1 MNKVKEFIK
10 GEAAA
15 LKGELSAPE
24 YILWW
29 VLRAL
34 QIFVLARL
42 IIRDPTNN
50 NVVLL
55 SLNLLATFTVPL
67 VRLLLFPKR
76 IFKRLTFHS
85 QTWLNIM
92 IFFGSFLAQGLEW
105 NHKITSWDKVL
116 HLMAGAVVV
125 FIGDGIA
132 GMFLGE
138 RDKISPL
145 FRTYASVGFSFIAVV
160 AWEVFEFFADY
171 YIVDSYNQA
180 YNVSP
185 ERDAFFFAIFG
196 YGVQNEN
203 QWRVFDTNVDMLC
216 AVVGCIP
223 AAIGLWLYLKRKE
236 KKTVLSDSEKT
247 TVSAAV

>member
-1 MNKVKEFIK
+1 MKKIKSFIK
-10 GEAAA
+10 SEVKS
-15 LKGELSAPE
+15 LKSELSVYE
-24 YILWW
+24 YITWW
-29 VLRAL
+29 IIRIL
-34 QIFVLARL
+34 QIFVLVRL
-42 IIRDPTNN
+42 LIKDPTNN

-55 SLNLLATFTVPL
+55 SLNLLATFTIPL
-67 VRLLLFPKR
+67 VRLLLFPKWL
-76 IFKRLTFHS
+76 FKRLTFHS

-132 GMFLGE
+132 GMFL
-138 RDKISPL
+138 DKKDRISPL

-171 YIVDSYNQA
+171 YIVDSCNQA
-180 YNVSP
+180 YNIKP
-185 ERDAFFFAIFG
+185 DRDPFFFAVFG

-203 QWRVFDTNVDMLC
+203 QWCVFDTNVDMLC
-216 AVVGCIP
+216 AIAGCIP
-223 AAIGLWLYLKRKE
+223 AAGALWWWHNRKE
-236 KKTVLSDSEKT
+236 NKCSPENIEELILSQ
-247 TVSAAV
+247 

>member
-1 MNKVKEFIK
+1 MKNFIK
-10 GEAAA
+10 SEISE
-15 LKGELSAPE
+15 LKKELSVYE
-24 YILWW
+24 YAFWW
-29 VLRAL
+29 VIRAL
-34 QIFVLARL
+34 QIFVLIRL
-42 IIRDPTNN
+42 IIKDPTNN

-67 VRLLLFPKR
+67 IRLLLFPKWL
-76 IFKRLTFHS
+76 FKRLTFHS

-92 IFFGSFLAQGLEW
+92 IFFGSCLAQGLEW

-116 HLMAGAVVV
+116 HLMAGAIIV

-138 RDKISPL
+138 KDKVSPL
-145 FRTYASVGFSFIAVV
+145 FRTYSSVGFSFFAVV

-171 YIVDSYNQA
+171 YIVDSSNQA
-180 YNVSP
+180 YNINP
-185 ERDAFFFAIFG
+185 DRDPFFFAIFG

-216 AVVGCIP
+216 AIVGCIP
-223 AAIGLWLYLKRKE
+223 AAVALWWWHKKKERKE
-236 KKTVLSDSEKT
+236 LYKEETLMI
-247 TVSAAV
+247 